1 MSQTLKSRIAVIILM
16 TLLLSLISTICCAA
30 EATETIKAKLNTKIY
45 FEGDT
50 HQFHSGR
57 LAKKVRKSYK
67 DGKLGCARRM
77 QAAFMHW
84 MRLSTLPTERISSIR
99 CPTSPRPMP
108 CFSFRT

>member
-67 DGKLGCARRM
+67 DGKLGCG
-77 QAAFMHW
+77 
-84 MRLSTLPTERISSIR
+84 IVSIIVKNKDYNVNQY
-99 CPTSPRPMP
+99 
-108 CFSFRT
+108 FYI